1 VTNGKIKY
9 KTYLVFFLFF
19 VNYIDIEIFLTY
31 FVLHSYLSFYLFFF
45 CFLTAISE
53 DTVAVQV
60 SVLIV
65 HLVGTKMVKVT
76 PIVRV
81 AMMVKNQMIKRRR
94 AKKNHGKCQATATK
108 STNI

>member
-1 VTNGKIKY
+1 MTNGKIKY

-53 DTVAVQV
+53 DMVAVQV
-60 SVLIV
+60 SVRIV
-65 HLVGTKMVKVT
+65 RLVGTKMVKVVWNVWNVQK
-76 PIVRV
+76 IHIYLL
-81 AMMVKNQMIKRRR
+81 KQLSLKR
-94 AKKNHGKCQATATK
+94 NVPNVTMTVPLD
-108 STNI
+108 